1 MSNLVLRLRF
11 AEERSFSNH
20 INDHLPLSLPRLKQ
34 WLTKTGG
41 RYVPVRVETLINNS
55 AWWAFKLMFIGLLH
69 QNKCCLN
76 YLICQL
82 SGFLF
87 PFYHQCKF
95 NLRSQTGKGILIL
108 SNVLH
113 SEIPLSQVNPVADA
127 VVPVGGAPT
136 LPGYQRFR
144 QISKKLHEIENI
156 LVRRGRRGGSHRG
169 RP

>member
-1 MSNLVLRLRF
+1 M
-11 AEERSFSNH
+11 
-20 INDHLPLSLPRLKQ
+20 
-34 WLTKTGG
+34 TKT
-41 RYVPVRVETLINNS
+41 RDKYVPVRMQNLINNS
-55 AWWAFKLMFIGLLH
+55 AWRAFELMFIGLLH

-87 PFYHQCKF
+87 PFYNQWKF

-113 SEIPLSQVNPVADA
+113 SEIPLSQVNAVADA

-144 QISKKLHEIENI
+144 QISKKLHEIEKI
-156 LVRRGRRGGSHRG
+156 LVRRGERGLAPGPPPRSATGKKLTNGSL
-169 RP
+169 PLDQPSVFCPNPPSQLL